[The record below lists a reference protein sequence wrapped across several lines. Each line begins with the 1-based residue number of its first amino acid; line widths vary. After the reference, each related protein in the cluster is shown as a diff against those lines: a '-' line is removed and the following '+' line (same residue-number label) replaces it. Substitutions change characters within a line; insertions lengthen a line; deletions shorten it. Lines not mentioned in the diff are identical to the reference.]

1 MENELTVFHQND
13 YITFDTRSSREHN
26 LGNMADKIKIL
37 LAEDDLQLI
46 DMYRRKFEL
55 EGFDVQFAEDGEK
68 AIEILKTWKPD
79 VALLDIMMPKVNG
92 LDVLKN
98 IKDRPDYADVI
109 TVMLTNLGNESTAE
123 EIYKLG
129 ATEYIV
135 KADMTPL
142 EVSDKVKALIKYYNK
157 EKK

>member
-1 MENELTVFHQND
+1 
-13 YITFDTRSSREHN
+13 
-26 LGNMADKIKIL
+26 MAIKIL

-55 EGFDVQFAEDGEK
+55 EGFEVQFAEDGEK
-68 AIEILKTWKPD
+68 AIQILENWKPD

-92 LDVLKN
+92 LDVLKH
-98 IKDRPDYADVI
+98 IKEKPGYEDVI

-142 EVSDKVKALIKYYNK
+142 EVSDKVKELIKYY
-157 EKK
+157 KKGA

>member
-1 MENELTVFHQND
+1 
-13 YITFDTRSSREHN
+13 
-26 LGNMADKIKIL
+26 MADKIKIL

-68 AIEILKTWKPD
+68 AIEILNNWKPD

-98 IKDRPDYADVI
+98 IKERPDYSDVI

-142 EVSDKVKALIKYYNK
+142 EVSDKVKALIKYY
-157 EKK
+157 KK

>member
-1 MENELTVFHQND
+1 
-13 YITFDTRSSREHN
+13 
-26 LGNMADKIKIL
+26 
-37 LAEDDLQLI
+37 
-46 DMYRRKFEL
+46 MYRRKFEM

-68 AIEILKTWKPD
+68 AIEILKGWKPD

-92 LDVLKN
+92 LDVLKF
-98 IKDRPDYADVI
+98 IKEKSDYADVI

-135 KADMTPL
+135 KADLTPL
-142 EVSDKVKALIKYYNK
+142 EVADKVKALIKYYK
-157 EKK
+157 TKK

>member
-1 MENELTVFHQND
+1 
-13 YITFDTRSSREHN
+13 
-26 LGNMADKIKIL
+26 MAIKII

-46 DMYRRKFEL
+46 DMYRRKFEM
-55 EGFDVQFAEDGEK
+55 EGFEVQFAEDGEK
-68 AIEILKTWKPD
+68 AITILEGWKPD
-79 VALLDIMMPKVNG
+79 IALLDIMMPKVNG
-92 LDVLKN
+92 LDVLKY
-98 IKDRPDYADVI
+98 IKEKQGYEDVI

-142 EVSDKVKALIKYYNK
+142 EVSDKVKALIKFY
-157 EKK
+157 KKGA

>member
-1 MENELTVFHQND
+1 
-13 YITFDTRSSREHN
+13 
-26 LGNMADKIKIL
+26 MAIKIL

-46 DMYRRKFEL
+46 DMYRRKFEM
-55 EGFDVQFAEDGEK
+55 EGFEVQFAEDGEQ
-68 AIEILKTWKPD
+68 AINILEKWKPD

-92 LDVLKN
+92 LDVLKH
-98 IKDRPDYADVI
+98 IKEKQGYEEVI

-142 EVSDKVKALIKYYNK
+142 EVSDKVKELIKFY
-157 EKK
+157 KK